1 MRRLLFS
8 LIAVAYIAGFVATPH
23 ASAQQAVN
31 VFVGGFQPKGL
42 DSRDASDVLL
52 RDHDFLTFD
61 FNKFNGPIFGGGWTV
76 GLMDL
81 FDLGLDMGFYQ
92 RTAPAVYNTP
102 STTGPVGQDLSLR
115 IIPVTAT
122 IRFLPLGH
130 HGPARPYIGG
140 GVGISAWRYSEV
152 GDFLA
157 ANKTKV
163 PGSFEESH
171 VNAGPVIL
179 GGITFPLGS
188 VGVGGEIRY
197 QSGQGSLA
205 PGVFGSPANP
215 NPVVDLGGLTYM
227 ATVSLGIGK

>member
-1 MRRLLFS
+1 MRRLLLS
-8 LIAVAYIAGFVATPH
+8 VYAVAFIAGFIATPQ
-23 ASAQQAVN
+23 ASAQQAIN
-31 VFVGGFQPKGL
+31 FFVGGFQPKGQ
-42 DSRDASDVLL
+42 DSRDGHDILL

-76 GLMDL
+76 GLTDL
-81 FDLGLDMGFYQ
+81 FDAGVDVGFYQ
-92 RTAPAVYNTP
+92 RTTPAVYNKL
-102 STTGPVGQDLSLR
+102 STTGQVAQDLKLR
-115 IIPVTAT
+115 IVPVTAT

-140 GVGISAWRYSEV
+140 GVGIFAWRYSEV
-152 GDFLA
+152 GDFLSG
-157 ANKTKV
+157 NTKV

-197 QSGQGSLA
+197 QSGQGALP
-205 PGVFGSPANP
+205 PGVFGSPVNP
-215 NPVVDLGGLTYM
+215 NPVVDLGGLTYLG
-227 ATVSLGIGK
+227 AVSFGSK